1 MKFSLSVLSQYILKN
16 IIEQNYIQGQNISP
30 FSSIFRIPFTFEINS
45 VTSVEDLVTNVT
57 EESDHRTLG
66 SKKYSV

>member
-1 MKFSLSVLSQYILKN
+1 MKFNLYYLSTFWKISLNKITYRDKTPLHFQ
-16 IIEQNYIQGQNISP
+16 
-30 FSSIFRIPFTFEINS
+30 SIFHIAFTFEINS

>member
-1 MKFSLSVLSQYILKN
+1 MSLNKITYMDKT
-16 IIEQNYIQGQNISP
+16 SP
-30 FSSIFRIPFTFEINS
+30 CFQRIFHIAFTFEINS

-66 SKKYSV
+66 SKKHSV